1 MEYALLLA
9 APIIGILVGLIP
21 SMGVAMALILLYPL
35 LLLFDPIILIVFY
48 AILTNA
54 RDFSGSVSAINLGLL
69 GEVNSMP
76 ALRERPIIVKAK
88 KQISALKNTMLG
100 SLFGMG
106 VGLLILIICVI
117 GSTHFPLLLRTDVL
131 GLFILITI
139 FFLIFWTENNRTT
152 NIVLILLGFI
162 LGKVGWDYQN
172 QTTFLTFGNV
182 YLYGGIPMMPFLL
195 GFYAIPKMF
204 ELMQMKQPEPTALHE
219 DKLEKFNFPSALRGS
234 FLGAFCG
241 LIPFI
246 GITISTNLGHM
257 IEQRFYKLNTIKHSL
272 ARLTSAETANNAA
285 QVTLLIPLLIIGI
298 AVQSSEL
305 ILLDMI
311 ESMGWTVT
319 GEINWKQNLFVI
331 IGLPIGCIISA
342 LLCYNF
348 VKSLLKFFS
357 KHIRAILTVLLL
369 IILGDIYW
377 IGDNAQ
383 QVGYYFTVLSVF
395 TVAGFILKKYKIDA
409 VPCLLVFLLSNIL
422 IEVISRIPVLYFG

>member
-1 MEYALLLA
+1 MEYALLLS
-9 APIIGILVGLIP
+9 APLIGILVGLIP
-21 SMGVAMALILLYPL
+21 TMGVTMTLILLYPL

-69 GEVNSMP
+69 GETTSIP
-76 ALRERPIIVKAK
+76 ALRERPIIIKAK

-106 VGLLILIICVI
+106 VGLFILVICVVA
-117 GSTHFPLLLRTDVL
+117 STHFPLLLRTDVL
-131 GLFILITI
+131 GLFVLTTIL
-139 FFLIFWTENNRTT
+139 FLVFWTENNRTT
-152 NIVLILLGFI
+152 NIILIILGFV

-172 QTTFLTFGNV
+172 QTSFMTFGNV
-182 YLYGGIPMMPFLL
+182 YLYGGIPMLPFLL
-195 GFYAIPKMF
+195 GLYAIPKMF
-204 ELMQMKQPEPTALHE
+204 ELIKMKRPETTPLQETQ
-219 DKLEKFNFPSALRGS
+219 LEKFNYASALRGS

-246 GITISTNLGHM
+246 GNSISSNLGHM
-257 IEQRFYKLNTIKHSL
+257 IEQRLYKLNNIRHSL

-298 AVQSSEL
+298 ALQPSEL
-305 ILLDMI
+305 VLLDMI
-311 ESMGWTVT
+311 ESKAWTVT

-331 IGLPIGCIISA
+331 FGLPIGCLISA

-348 VKSLLKFFS
+348 VKTLLQFFS
-357 KHIRAILTVLLL
+357 RHIRTILAVLLL

-377 IGDNAQ
+377 IGHNAQ
-383 QVGYYFTVLSVF
+383 QAGYYFAVLSFF
-395 TVAGFILKKYKIDA
+395 TLAGFALQRYKVDA
-409 VPCLLVFLLSNIL
+409 VPCLLVFLLSDTL
-422 IEVISRIPVLYFG
+422 IEVMSRITVLYFG